1 VRDRD
6 GQLRDLIL
14 LAHPIDDQWAAMA
27 GAGIEDAL
35 S

>member
-1 VRDRD
+1 V
-6 GQLRDLIL
+6 L
-14 LAHPIDDQWAAMA
+14 LAHPIADQWSAMA